1 MDAARL
7 TNAPRHRPSAPLGF
21 LYNGF
26 PHEVVTH
33 KSKIMALPDLCLK
46 HQLSR
51 FSAVFATACV
61 VDRRKYC
68 QLSLTDD
75 YRLPVRKKQ

>member
-1 MDAARL
+1 
-7 TNAPRHRPSAPLGF
+7 
-21 LYNGF
+21 
-26 PHEVVTH
+26 
-33 KSKIMALPDLCLK
+33 MALPDLCLK